1 MPTHQAAVRW
11 NDQWWSEAVKGKKTA
26 LPKIENVRKTPRKES
41 PVADVDTLDTNNVL
55 PEDRYKTAVDV
66 ELQRTREALEKVLT
80 AATVMKTAVGV
91 EFEDAASPESAQA
104 NVLSLVEDF
113 YRKVLRAVRST
124 Y

>member
-1 MPTHQAAVRW
+1 M
-11 NDQWWSEAVKGKKTA
+11 
-26 LPKIENVRKTPRKES
+26 
-41 PVADVDTLDTNNVL
+41 ADVDTLDTNNVL

-104 NVLSLVEDF
+104 NVLSIVEDF